1 MEDRHGLLW
10 LVTES
15 QGLLCYDGKKV
26 VRYFQGEDELGMV
39 RGVCEDSEGRIY
51 VATANAGMFRFSDR
65 SESGGA
71 MGGKSLVHID
81 GTGSKHISTLY
92 VSHDN
97 RILIGYDGLGLA
109 IYDPKTG
116 TVTDNP
122 YYSRDVNLSTAKVY
136 SICEDRN
143 GNTWLGLLQKGIYM
157 HPAKTTGFHY
167 MGYKLGAR
175 NVIGS
180 ACVTSVLMSSNT
192 LNWVGTDKDGLYCLD
207 TKGQVVKHFK
217 EGFPATILGMA
228 EDKAGPHLDRHFQG
242 GLRMDRLSDTD
253 LPSLSVAAGQGGQ
266 RVRPAHRPQGAVVAG
281 YDGLWLVAAGR

>member
-1 MEDRHGLLW
+1 M
-10 LVTES
+10 
-15 QGLLCYDGKKV
+15 
-26 VRYFQGEDELGMV
+26 
-39 RGVCEDSEGRIY
+39 
-51 VATANAGMFRFSDR
+51 
-65 SESGGA
+65 
-71 MGGKSLVHID
+71 
-81 GTGSKHISTLY
+81 
-92 VSHDN
+92 SHDN

-217 EGFPATILGMA
+217 EGFPATILSMA
-228 EDKAGPHLDRHFQG
+228 EDKQG
-242 GLRMDRLSDTD
+242 RIWIGTFKEGCGWIDSQTLTYHPYPLPQGRAVSVFGLRTDRK
-253 LPSLSVAAGQGGQ
+253 GQ
-266 RVRPAHRPQGAVVAG
+266 
-281 YDGLWLVAAGR
+281 LWLATMGYGLLRLDAETGEVKSYTQQGDAGDNPKVNSLTNNYISQVG